1 MRVLWDLNRKNKKL
15 IEKKVSVKAWKTAI
29 KRHFMKMLSLN
40 NNCEDVQCLVSALF
54 QKGINLF
61 KVNSKRVFKS
71 VFWRIVYTHIVPIH
85 PYLTYTWLECHIL
98 NYWAIYIRHFKM
110 KNHKDISA
118 RTADNL
124 TNSYISISA
133 Y

>member
-1 MRVLWDLNRKNKKL
+1 
-15 IEKKVSVKAWKTAI
+15 
-29 KRHFMKMLSLN
+29 MKMLSLN

-71 VFWRIVYTHIVPIH
+71 VFRRIVYTHIVPIH

-98 NYWAIYIRHFKM
+98 NY
-110 KNHKDISA
+110 
-118 RTADNL
+118 
-124 TNSYISISA
+124 
-133 Y
+133 